1 MHGRGRNDGL
11 SPANDPEVLER
22 RKLEWLGLAA
32 QPSCARTSVGDSNTA
47 EASPVSKPSQQLPAK
62 RMLAAKG
69 LVSRLRHRNGGDDL
83 FDAWPISVLGLDE
96 NEQRSKPAT
105 QYSEAESYE
114 SVGLIKEQTRD
125 LHQPWNPPARES
137 IWRLSGSAHMATV
150 RVWQWLQK
158 QSRLGSRIPDA
169 SVSAAAA
176 AVRVLSRWRD
186 TREHNDSKSD
196 LTSGVAGFAGQERRV
211 AVRRKVNLPSTVAL
225 VHAVT
230 SEPAI
235 TKDISIHGVFLYA
248 EHANYLIGSI
258 LNILVLEQLHEVVRY
273 RGRVVRLDN
282 GAGQQSGLAAVILG
296 CEHLGTISDLTSE
309 LQGKTPPE

>member
-158 QSRLGSRIPDA
+158 QSRLGSRIADA

-176 AVRVLSRWRD
+176 
-186 TREHNDSKSD
+186 
-196 LTSGVAGFAGQERRV
+196 SGVAGFAGQERRV